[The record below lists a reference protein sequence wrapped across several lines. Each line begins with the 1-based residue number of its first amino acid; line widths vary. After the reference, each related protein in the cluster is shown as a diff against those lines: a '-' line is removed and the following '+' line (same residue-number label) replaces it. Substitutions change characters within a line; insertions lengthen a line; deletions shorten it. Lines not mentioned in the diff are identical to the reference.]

1 MANQKSFCER
11 LTDIPWKN
19 PNYYSENLDL
29 YVRSCRLN
37 KWPSCLQYNWLNKFY
52 NKRLSPASSSFFVI
66 PSQCIQFNRHLF
78 LSTRMFSFHK
88 MGEECFGTVVDQL
101 CMMHLIWDMQG
112 NWLIFSNPKYLSPL
126 LIYVPLQLFMRIH
139 ESPWYT
145 SQISWSFKCYGQ
157 KMKF

>member
-112 NWLIFSNPKYLSPL
+112 NWLIFSNPLFKSTLNLCTSPTIHAYPWVS
-126 LIYVPLQLFMRIH
+126 LIHLTKFSII
-139 ESPWYT
+139 
-145 SQISWSFKCYGQ
+145 QILGTKNEV
-157 KMKF
+157 